1 MDNSKGEKNMEDQA
15 WRIIPEYLVRIFQYA
30 FLHVDR
36 ISKLGFRSQRQ
47 DWLATWFFFL
57 FYLQIQMWNRMLPM
71 DKNDNYGMATCL
83 PRSKTELK
91 SWMQRNVIGTWLKE
105 EIVIFLSG

>member
-47 DWLATWFFFL
+47 DWLATWFFFV
-57 FYLQIQMWNRMLPM
+57 LPS
-71 DKNDNYGMATCL
+71 N
-83 PRSKTELK
+83 S
-91 SWMQRNVIGTWLKE
+91 NVKQNAAHGQEWQLWHGYVSPTQ
-105 EIVIFLSG
+105 